1 MNPADLVSWALL
13 LGGGMVIVIGAIGLL
28 RLPDVFSRMHAAGMT
43 DTLGALL
50 IVSGLVIQSGWHLNS
65 ARLLII
71 LLFIFLT
78 SPVSTHAL
86 AKAALHGGQRPL
98 TGTED

>member
-1 MNPADLVSWALL
+1 MNLADLVSWALL
-13 LGGGMVIVIGAIGLL
+13 LGGGLVIIIGAIGLL

-71 LLFIFLT
+71 LLFIFYT

-98 TGTED
+98 TGTKD